1 MTRRLTADRQ
11 GKAAPVLSIRL
22 TEALAADI
30 ERVRVE
36 LTAAVPA
43 GLAVSPSDAVR
54 VLLTEALAA
63 RLVAS
68 QRVQPAAAIAP
79 PRIVGRKQ
87 TKADARPPCE
97 RCGEGVWNACPR
109 CSSPTRVCG
118 CVLDREGVCEIC
130 HARPAVSSSP
140 SLDSPPSLLVAPRR
154 PDAPTVR
161 ARWIK
166 AHAED
171 PETWGI
177 RPIAARLGGAV
188 SRSAVGRLFNNK
200 GAGAKTVA
208 AIAELLDA
216 AGR

>member
-30 ERVRVE
+30 ERVRAE

-68 QRVQPAAAIAP
+68 QRVQPVAA
-79 PRIVGRKQ
+79 IVGRKQ

-118 CVLDREGVCEIC
+118 CVLDLEGVCASC

-177 RPIAARLGGAV
+177 RPVAVRLGGAV
-188 SRSAVGRLFNNK
+188 SRSAVGRLFKNK